1 MNTHVGIKDIQIYV
15 PPTIQDSAYIAE
27 KSGIPRATIE
37 EKFGIRQRH
46 KAGPD
51 EHVSDMAV
59 SAARK
64 ILAGIDPADLDLV
77 VYCGS
82 EYKDYYLFNLA
93 AKVQH
98 AIGAK
103 NANAFEIHSLCSA
116 GVLSL
121 SILKSMM
128 LCSPEL
134 NNVLLVSS
142 SKESDLVGL
151 DNPRARFM
159 YNFGDGA
166 AAALLVKGH
175 PANRILAT
183 HMITDGQFAE
193 DVACYGVG
201 SRNYYRQETLGYPER
216 NLDVRDPRDMKER
229 LDPISLG
236 NFIAVITKAAEKSG
250 YNPGDIKFIAP
261 IFTKRSIL
269 LQILDHFGLSEENSF
284 ILEDYG
290 HCQSADAYIALHEAA
305 KLGRLRDGDLAV
317 MLGAGTGYTWAATA
331 LLWGNAR

>member
-1 MNTHVGIKDIQIYV
+1 M
-15 PPTIQDSAYIAE
+15 
-27 KSGIPRATIE
+27 
-37 EKFGIRQRH
+37 
-46 KAGPD
+46 
-51 EHVSDMAV
+51 
-59 SAARK
+59 
-64 ILAGIDPADLDLV
+64 
-77 VYCGS
+77 
-82 EYKDYYLFNLA
+82 
-93 AKVQH
+93 
-98 AIGAK
+98 
-103 NANAFEIHSLCSA
+103 
-116 GVLSL
+116 
-121 SILKSMM
+121 
-128 LCSPEL
+128 
-134 NNVLLVSS
+134 
-142 SKESDLVGL
+142 GL
-151 DNPRARFM
+151 
-159 YNFGDGA
+159 G
-166 AAALLVKGH
+166 
-175 PANRILAT
+175 ANRILAT